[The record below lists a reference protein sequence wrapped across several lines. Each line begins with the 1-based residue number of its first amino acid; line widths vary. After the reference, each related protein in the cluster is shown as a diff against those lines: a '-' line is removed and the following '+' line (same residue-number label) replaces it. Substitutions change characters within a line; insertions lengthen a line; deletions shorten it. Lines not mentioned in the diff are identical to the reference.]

1 MFKPRLTLTFA
12 KPSPLMSKRE
22 SPPCHSEHPPCHS
35 EHPPCHSE
43 RSEEFPPSLAQGG
56 RGNAWSEEHPQRHSE
71 RSEESPPF
79 ASVRG
84 LGGCLTAAVDSRL
97 RENDGVLQRS
107 RLTFITAIITIL
119 LLSAAISCDN
129 TDQPPLI
136 HAAASLV
143 DVLTEV
149 ATQYQDE
156 TGDQVRFNFA
166 GSNLIANQIIAG
178 APADAVILAGKTPID
193 KLVQADKTTQDNT
206 IQILSNT
213 LVAVRTA
220 NSDTTHQHPSQLIGA
235 GKIAMPD
242 PKTAPAGE
250 YFQAALRELN
260 LLEQLESQI
269 VPTLDVRAA
278 LAAVTSGNVAYALVY
293 QTDAISTDDVQIAFT
308 FQSQSEEAMPRYY
321 ASIINDDDT
330 DIGVND
336 FIDYLQSPTARV
348 IFNRHGFEQ

>member
-22 SPPCHSEHPPCHS
+22 SPPCHSE
-35 EHPPCHSE
+35 
-43 RSEEFPPSLAQGG
+43 RSEESPPSLAQGG
-56 RGNAWSEEHPQRHSE
+56 RGNAWSDEHPQRHSE
-71 RSEESPPF
+71 RSQESPPF

-84 LGGCLTAAVDSRL
+84 LGGCLTATSPPRHPLRSRCA
-97 RENDGVLQRS
+97 RS
-107 RLTFITAIITIL
+107 RPLALKRRGHANFPRLTFITAIITIL
-119 LLSAAISCDN
+119 VLSAAISCDN

-156 TGDQVRFNFA
+156 TGNQVRFNFA

-193 KLVQADKTTQDNT
+193 KLLQDNKTTQTNT

-213 LVAVRTA
+213 LVAVKTA
-220 NSDTTHQHPSQLIGA
+220 NSDATHQHPSQLIGA
-235 GKIAMPD
+235 GRIAMPD

-336 FIDYLQSPTARV
+336 FIDYLQSPTARS
-348 IFNRHGFEQ
+348 IFNKHGFEQ